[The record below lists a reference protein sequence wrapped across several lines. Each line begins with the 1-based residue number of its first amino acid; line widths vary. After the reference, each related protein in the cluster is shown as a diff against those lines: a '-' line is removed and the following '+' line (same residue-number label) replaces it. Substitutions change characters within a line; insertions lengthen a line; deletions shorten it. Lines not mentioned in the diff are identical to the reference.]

1 MSENLSGLSAREV
14 EERKARGEGG
24 TGAAKITK
32 TKPQIVR
39 ENLCTLFNFLNFLI
53 AVLLFLVGAYSNM
66 LFIVIIILNIVIGI
80 AQEFKA
86 KKLVDELSILNR
98 PTVRVRRDN
107 REMTVEM
114 EEIVKDDLMVLASG
128 NQICNDAVVVD
139 GMLEVNE
146 SLLTG
151 ESDAVVKE
159 QGAELFSGSSVIS
172 GKAYARVTHVGNENY
187 ATKLAN
193 EVKQE
198 KQIHSELLGS
208 MRKVTKFTSFLII
221 PLGIILFLEAYF
233 LRNTP
238 VDEAVISSSAA
249 LLGMLPKGLVLL
261 ISVSLAAGVIRLA
274 RMKILVQNIY
284 SLETLAH
291 VDTICLDKTGTI
303 TDGKLR
309 VHSVIPL
316 TDLPGGEMDA
326 LVQSYMAASD
336 DNNAT

>member
-1 MSENLSGLSAREV
+1 MRICLGCRPGKWRNGGPS
-14 EERKARGEGG
+14 GEGG

-53 AVLLFLVGAYSNM
+53 AVLLVFGGGIFEYAVHRDYYSEYCDWDC
-66 LFIVIIILNIVIGI
+66 
-80 AQEFKA
+80 AEFKA

-187 ATKLAN
+187 ATKLA
-193 EVKQE
+193 K
-198 KQIHSELLGS
+198 K
-208 MRKVTKFTSFLII
+208 
-221 PLGIILFLEAYF
+221 
-233 LRNTP
+233 
-238 VDEAVISSSAA
+238 
-249 LLGMLPKGLVLL
+249 
-261 ISVSLAAGVIRLA
+261 
-274 RMKILVQNIY
+274 
-284 SLETLAH
+284 
-291 VDTICLDKTGTI
+291 
-303 TDGKLR
+303 
-309 VHSVIPL
+309 
-316 TDLPGGEMDA
+316 
-326 LVQSYMAASD
+326 
-336 DNNAT
+336 